1 MTLGEGFVE
10 NIDESS
16 IKPTVTAG
24 TSYYYFWENF
34 FFSLS
39 VCIVNQALYSILNHD
54 IDIENHNLPSQD
66 PECQN

>member
-24 TSYYYFWENF
+24 TSYSSFWETFSF
-34 FFSLS
+34 FFIECLQTESS
-39 VCIVNQALYSILNHD
+39 FIYD
-54 IDIENHNLPSQD
+54 IDIGK
-66 PECQN
+66 